1 MKVRTSQ
8 VSVHPINKRIRG
20 RIESKS
26 TLIDSMSVVGQAN
39 EIVCV
44 QSDDSSY
51 LAIDGG
57 SRLSAAIEAGVK
69 EIEISVRPPMSD
81 DEIRRYILATSV
93 RSPFPDIILGDSGEV
108 VGGMC
113 LAVVDELESGV
124 ARVDV
129 AKAYGM
135 SPDIVSAYRY
145 LCSDIIEIK
154 QAVATGRLSMTVYSR
169 MKRKSD
175 EFKKEMSERD
185 GDLTYDVVRKAGKK
199 SAPQSAESGEEY
211 TFNGIDMAVRLR
223 DMAWEMSAHSVPDDA
238 IPFLAEAREL
248 INQLI
253 GGRA

>member
-20 RIESKS
+20 RIASKS

-44 QSDDSSY
+44 QSDDGY

-57 SRLSAAIEAGVK
+57 SRLSAAIEAGVD
-69 EIEISVRPPMSD
+69 EVEISVRPPMSD

-93 RSPFPDIILGDSGEV
+93 RSPFPDIILGDNGEV

-113 LAVVDELESGV
+113 LAVVDELEGGV
-124 ARVDV
+124 PRVDV

-145 LCSDIIEIK
+145 LYSDITEIK

-175 EFKKEMSERD
+175 EFKKEMAERD
-185 GDLTYDVVRKAGKK
+185 GDLTYDAVRKAGKK
-199 SAPQSAESGEEY
+199 SAPQSPESGEEY

-223 DMAWEMSAHSVPDDA
+223 DVAWEMSAHSVPDDA
-238 IPFLAEAREL
+238 IPFLTEAREL
-248 INQLI
+248 IDQLI